1 MLLHLGVSLF
11 SSDLNEHYILHW
23 DLHQATFVFLD
34 LCVQEVGL
42 HQVWPW
48 NLWGVACF
56 RKTNTWWSTCQI
68 YFRSRPPCCLE
79 ETACCLSS
87 VQILVNDNKLKLKV
101 LNELLDYLSYFK
113 RIVFF
118 FSFCGTPSGLKF
130 DLSQPIKVD
139 DFFCLCGQRI
149 LCISAWLVGLQFNL
163 IITSLTEEKEGLLA
177 IYPQ

>member
-118 FSFCGTPSGLKF
+118 LFLWDTLRFEIWLK
-130 DLSQPIKVD
+130 STHKSRR
-139 DFFCLCGQRI
+139 FFLPLWPADTLHKRM
-149 LCISAWLVGLQFNL
+149 ISRASV
-163 IITSLTEEKEGLLA
+163 
-177 IYPQ
+177 